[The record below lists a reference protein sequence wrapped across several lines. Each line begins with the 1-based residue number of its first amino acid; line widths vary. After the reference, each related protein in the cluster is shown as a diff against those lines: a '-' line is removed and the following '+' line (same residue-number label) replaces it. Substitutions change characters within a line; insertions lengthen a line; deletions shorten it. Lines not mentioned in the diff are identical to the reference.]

1 MLPVWWFLELL
12 LTVRVDNNAM
22 VIIFGVLKLVH
33 IFSFE
38 DWLAWLLFIQCL
50 YFFFLE
56 TSSMSSLRWV
66 VLKFGWLII
75 SEKWK
80 AAYNNTFIIYL

>member
-1 MLPVWWFLELL
+1 
-12 LTVRVDNNAM
+12 M

-38 DWLAWLLFIQCL
+38 DWLAFLLFIQCL

-56 TSSMSSLRWV
+56 TSSMSSRR
-66 VLKFGWLII
+66 
-75 SEKWK
+75 
-80 AAYNNTFIIYL
+80 